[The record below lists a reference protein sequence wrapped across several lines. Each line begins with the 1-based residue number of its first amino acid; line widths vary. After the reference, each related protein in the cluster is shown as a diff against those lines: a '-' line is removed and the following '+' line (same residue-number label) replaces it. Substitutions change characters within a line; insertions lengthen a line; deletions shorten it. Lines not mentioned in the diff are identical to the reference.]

1 MGSGVLQGAPKDAPD
16 IVRVPD
22 RQREMKVSH
31 LGATSRE
38 GCLRTLG
45 VCLAEKLSHGG
56 LSCPLLPGGPRE
68 SCSWQVSGA
77 ELRSGYGAPV
87 R

>member
-1 MGSGVLQGAPKDAPD
+1 MQGALKDAPD

-45 VCLAEKLSHGG
+45 VCLAEKLSYGG
-56 LSCPLLPGGPRE
+56 LRAVLFYLEDLASLALG
-68 SCSWQVSGA
+68 
-77 ELRSGYGAPV
+77 RSRGQN
-87 R
+87 

>member
-56 LSCPLLPGGPRE
+56 LRAVLFYLEDLASLALG
-68 SCSWQVSGA
+68 
-77 ELRSGYGAPV
+77 RSRGQN
-87 R
+87 